1 MSFAPPRLATRL
13 LRAALGDDDFEA
25 ISGDL
30 EEAFRVEIAPERGR
44 LRARLWYW
52 RQVGS
57 IAGRQLIPDRNSSV
71 DEFAPRRIRMG
82 ALQQDLGYAFR
93 TLLKQPAF
101 TTVAVLTLAL
111 GIGANVAIFA
121 LVNAVL
127 FKPLPF
133 ADPERL
139 MAVHLVKPD
148 DDSPGVFGRVIWSY
162 PKYDLFR
169 NNQRVFESIALFT
182 ADQWNVTG
190 SASAE
195 RVFGEWAES
204 SYLTTLGI
212 APRLGRDFTREETRA
227 PGSAPIV
234 VLGDAIWRRRF
245 GANANVLG
253 ETLGLNGIAHT
264 IVGVLPP
271 GFAGL
276 TGQADIWVPV
286 MTRGAGELGEAWNHS
301 YSVVARLREA
311 VTPEQAEAA
320 TRLLGADVSA
330 QFAPPGAPP
339 GVGRPAWSATA
350 VAMND
355 ERIDPLLR
363 RSLFLMLAAVASVLL
378 IGCVNIANLV
388 LVRGLGRQQEV
399 TIRLALGASRAR
411 IVRLLMTEHL
421 LLALAGGLAG
431 LAVAG
436 AAIGGGAAL
445 LPDLRLV
452 LPEATGGLTR
462 VGLTALGP
470 DWRTLVFATGLVCAT
485 ALLFGLGPAWRAS
498 RRDLTTTIRVAGAAA
513 GSTRG
518 RLPLRQLL
526 IVGEIALA
534 LVLLTAGGLM
544 LKSVARLQATEL
556 GFDAARLLSAN
567 LTMPAEQYDNAR
579 ATRVLVEL
587 LERLQANGQVEA
599 VAYGSCAPLSGRCN
613 GTTARFPGR
622 PQPPDTPA
630 PFVNVHW
637 ASPEY
642 FSTLG
647 IRVLQGRAFT
657 GDDTAAR
664 PKVVVVNEKAA
675 RAFWPGAN
683 PVGQRVSVGQGGF
696 GDGAEVVGVV
706 ADVRYG
712 SVERSAGMNVYL
724 PLRQSN
730 RRGGMI
736 FLRTQSTAA
745 QLAPV
750 IRAEVAA
757 LDRDLPLV
765 DVKMMETRF
774 GDATWRTRM
783 SAWLLGAFSLLAL
796 VLAAVGIYGVV
807 SQGVAQR
814 SRELGVRVALGATR
828 RDILRLVLGRA
839 VVFAAAGIVAGL
851 ALALPS
857 MRLLTVLLYEVRPG
871 DPAVL
876 ATLAAILF
884 TVAVLASYLPARRAT
899 RVDPATVLR
908 GE

>member
-1 MSFAPPRLATRL
+1 
-13 LRAALGDDDFEA
+13 
-25 ISGDL
+25 
-30 EEAFRVEIAPERGR
+30 
-44 LRARLWYW
+44 
-52 RQVGS
+52 
-57 IAGRQLIPDRNSSV
+57 
-71 DEFAPRRIRMG
+71 
-82 ALQQDLGYAFR
+82 
-93 TLLKQPAF
+93 
-101 TTVAVLTLAL
+101 
-111 GIGANVAIFA
+111 
-121 LVNAVL
+121 
-127 FKPLPF
+127 
-133 ADPERL
+133 
-139 MAVHLVKPD
+139 
-148 DDSPGVFGRVIWSY
+148 
-162 PKYDLFR
+162 
-169 NNQRVFESIALFT
+169 
-182 ADQWNVTG
+182 
-190 SASAE
+190 
-195 RVFGEWAES
+195 
-204 SYLTTLGI
+204 
-212 APRLGRDFTREETRA
+212 
-227 PGSAPIV
+227 
-234 VLGDAIWRRRF
+234 
-245 GANANVLG
+245 
-253 ETLGLNGIAHT
+253 
-264 IVGVLPP
+264 
-271 GFAGL
+271 
-276 TGQADIWVPV
+276 
-286 MTRGAGELGEAWNHS
+286 
-301 YSVVARLREA
+301 
-311 VTPEQAEAA
+311 
-320 TRLLGADVSA
+320 
-330 QFAPPGAPP
+330 
-339 GVGRPAWSATA
+339 
-350 VAMND
+350 MND

-436 AAIGGGAAL
+436 AAIVGGAAL

-452 LPEATGGLTR
+452 LPEGTGGLTR

-470 DWRTLVFATGLVCAT
+470 DWRTLAFATGLVCAT

-498 RRDLTTTIRVAGAAA
+498 RRDLTTTIRVSGAAA
-513 GSTRG
+513 GSTGG

-534 LVLLTAGGLM
+534 LVLLSAGGLM

-556 GFDAARLLSAN
+556 GFDAAHLLSAN
-567 LTMPAEQYDNAR
+567 LTMPAEQYRQRACHAGADRAAR
-579 ATRVLVEL
+579 TPASERAGGGGGLRL
-587 LERLQANGQVEA
+587 LRAALGTLQ
-599 VAYGSCAPLSGRCN
+599 RH
-613 GTTARFPGR
+613 TARFPGR

-647 IRVLQGRAFT
+647 IPVLQGRAFT

-675 RAFWPGAN
+675 RTFWPGAN
-683 PVGQRVSVGQGGF
+683 PIGQRVSVGQGGF

-736 FLRTQSTAA
+736 FVRTRSTAA

-899 RVDPATVLR
+899 RVDPVAVLR